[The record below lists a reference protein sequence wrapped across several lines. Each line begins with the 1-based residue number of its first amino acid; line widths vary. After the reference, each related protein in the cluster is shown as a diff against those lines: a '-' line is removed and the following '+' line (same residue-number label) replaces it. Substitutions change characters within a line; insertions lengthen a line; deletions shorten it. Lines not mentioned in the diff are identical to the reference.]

1 MALKLAVI
9 LGTKREGNKSQY
21 VARQIASIAEST
33 GDWDVTFVDPA
44 DLNLPGDGNDEGAK
58 DPNFTKIARESDAY
72 FIVTPEYNHSYPGTL
87 KRVLDSELSSY
98 IHKPAA
104 VAGVSAGRYGGVRA
118 VAHLAQ
124 VLREIGMVMTF
135 SDVNVGDSYN
145 TYDEETGE
153 VKEGNDYIEE
163 ATHTALTELKWMAET
178 LKHGRDNITSK
189 YHED

>member
-1 MALKLAVI
+1 MAHKLAVI

-21 VARQIASIAEST
+21 VARHIASIAETT
-33 GDWDVTFVDPA
+33 GDWEVTFVDPA
-44 DLNLPGDGNDEGAK
+44 DLDLPGDGNDDVGK
-58 DPNFTKIARESDAY
+58 DPKFTKIAQEADAY
-72 FIVTPEYNHSYPGTL
+72 FLVTPEYNHSYPGTL

-98 IHKPAA
+98 IHKPVA

-135 SDVNVGDSYN
+135 SDVNVSDSYN
-145 TYDEETGE
+145 TYNEETGE

-163 ATHTALTELKWMAET
+163 ATITALTELKWMSEA
-178 LKHGRDNITSK
+178 LKYGRDNLPSQ
-189 YHED
+189 YHEK